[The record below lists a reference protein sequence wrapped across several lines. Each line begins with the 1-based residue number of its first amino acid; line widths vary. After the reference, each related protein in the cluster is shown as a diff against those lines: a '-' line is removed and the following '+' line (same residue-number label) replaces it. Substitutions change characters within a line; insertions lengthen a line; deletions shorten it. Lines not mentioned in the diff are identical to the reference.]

1 MFCTSPTWGVE
12 AITSLIP
19 IQFHLN
25 KIIGCLQ
32 LYVASF
38 SKQHTIISLLD
49 DQHSKKTTL
58 YCMVTSLLI
67 LKQQAKIKSLIIDIN
82 NCLNE
87 VLSSFDS
94 LNIKLSSGF
103 RLVDTFSDCFSFT
116 SVNCNDINALK
127 NHHFRL
133 DRIYKDFLNN
143 QDTIFIIVDTSI
155 KNNIATLVFHIQK
168 SHNIINKS
176 VHHTI
181 NVNSTE
187 VLRSLIVDFI
197 YFYFLSF
204 I

>member
-1 MFCTSPTWGVE
+1 
-12 AITSLIP
+12 
-19 IQFHLN
+19 
-25 KIIGCLQ
+25 
-32 LYVASF
+32 
-38 SKQHTIISLLD
+38 
-49 DQHSKKTTL
+49 
-58 YCMVTSLLI
+58 MVTSLLTP
-67 LKQQAKIKSLIIDIN
+67 KQQAKIKSSIIDIN

-116 SVNCNDINALK
+116 SVNCNDIDALK
-127 NHHFRL
+127 THYFRI

-143 QDTIFIIVDTSI
+143 QDTILIIVDTSI

-176 VHHTI
+176 VYYTM

-187 VLRSLIVDFI
+187 AELFTIRCRIDQATKI
-197 YFYFLSF
+197 YNASKIIIITDAISAMKQILSHATN